1 MLKASAGGGG
11 KGMRIAWNEKEV
23 REGFHLASE
32 EARSAVNDDRMLIEK
47 FIDKPRHIE
56 IQVSVCECVHCACV
70 YLSLI
75 PRLKPGNETSVY
87 LCVIMGMRLVCIY
100 V

>member
-47 FIDKPRHIE
+47 FIDIPRHIE
-56 IQVSVCECVHCACV
+56 IQVSVCVCACV
-70 YLSLI
+70 
-75 PRLKPGNETSVY
+75 SV
-87 LCVIMGMRLVCIY
+87 CVCVYTVHVCIC